1 MEFRFRFI
9 EWEAPSYIIA
19 LFGVFLDHF
28 STRLGL
34 SLGLVETNL
43 NAVALMNAGLWLIV
57 DIVLLVG
64 ILSTTYLIIHHT
76 EERYRGLMIVF
87 PLLIGFCRMAAAVF
101 NFNLI
106 L

>member
-1 MEFRFRFI
+1 MEPRFSFI
-9 EWEAPSYIIA
+9 EWEAPSYIVA
-19 LFGVFLDHF
+19 VVGVFLDHF
-28 STRLGL
+28 STSLGL

-43 NAVALMNAGLWLIV
+43 HAAALMDAGLWLIV
-57 DIVLLVG
+57 DMVLVTG

-76 EERYRGLMIVF
+76 DERYRGLMLVF
-87 PLLIGFCRMAAAVF
+87 PLLIGFCRIVAAVF